1 MRIVDPK
8 IRTRIVIGCSVLALL
23 FCILSGRLLYIE
35 LCHGEELD
43 RKARAHYEYK
53 EELPAQRGRILDRN
67 GELLA
72 RNQTVYTLV
81 VDCHHLRDQGLATI
95 GLGKQAS
102 ESPQTIRKR
111 FLPDEIL
118 SRYREY
124 VADSIAPVL
133 RVPKQ
138 EIARKLRSKTVGEI
152 VLAKG
157 IEDDFASQ
165 VEKVLDEKRLGGL
178 YLRRGE
184 RRFYPSPLSL
194 TQVIGYVNQEG
205 EGESGIEKRFDE
217 EMSGRPGYRY
227 SERDNRRREIHAY
240 RGLQVDPVPGKDV
253 HLTID
258 MALQAIVER
267 ELDSV
272 IDRFRPEKV
281 TAIWMDP
288 RNGQVLAMSSRPHF
302 DLSTRDGI
310 RGMPAVRRNIAIS
323 DLYQPGST
331 FKIVGY
337 GAAFDRGMASPGT
350 EIDCHMGE
358 YDLDGFLLKD
368 HHPYGRMPAQMAF
381 AKSSNIAA
389 YLIARPLGKNVFHYY
404 MHQFGFGQDTGIE
417 LTAET
422 GGLVYPVSKWT
433 KTSFSSQTMGYEV
446 SVTPLQVAVACGI
459 IANNGVLRP
468 PTILKGIEDHSVN
481 GEGFVK
487 ADARASR
494 RVISEKAA
502 SQVRRCMIEAM
513 MDHGT
518 GSKGAVAGYSMA
530 GKTGT
535 ARKHVENVGYVKGR
549 YIASFMGFLP
559 ADDPQL
565 LGLIVIDDPKVDEGA
580 VYGGSVAAPIFRA
593 IAEDAVKVLK
603 IQPDQPE
610 QLQAPE
616 DPAVI
621 EISAAGGA
629 QTETR

>member
-1 MRIVDPK
+1 MRIVDS
-8 IRTRIVIGCSVLALL
+8 RTRNRLVLGCSLLAVL
-23 FCILSGRLLYIE
+23 FCALSARLVYIE
-35 LCHGEELD
+35 VRHGDELD
-43 RKARAHYEYK
+43 RRARAHYEYR
-53 EELPAQRGRILDRN
+53 EELPAQRGRIFDRN

-95 GLGKQAS
+95 GLGRQAK
-102 ESPQTIRKR
+102 ESPQAIRKR
-111 FLPDEIL
+111 YLPDEIL

-124 VADSIAPVL
+124 VADSISPLL
-133 RVPKQ
+133 RIPKQ
-138 EIARKLRSKTVGEI
+138 ELARDLRSKKVGEI
-152 VLAKG
+152 ILAKG
-157 IEDDFASQ
+157 IEDDFAAQ
-165 VEKVLDEKRLGGL
+165 VQEVLDEKCLGGL

-205 EGESGIEKRFDE
+205 KGESGVEKRFED

-267 ELDSV
+267 ELDRV
-272 IDRFRPEKV
+272 IDEFRPEKV

-302 DLSTRDGI
+302 DLSTRSGI
-310 RGMPAVRRNIAIS
+310 RGMPAVRKNIAIS

-337 GAAFDRGMASPGT
+337 GAAFDRGIATPGM
-350 EIDCHMGE
+350 EMDCHMGQ
-358 YDLDGFLLKD
+358 YDLDGFVLKD

-381 AKSSNIAA
+381 AKSSNIGA
-389 YLIARPLGKNVFHYY
+389 YLIARPLGKHTFHHY
-404 MHQFGFGQDTGIE
+404 MNKFGFGRETGIE

-422 GGLVYPVSKWT
+422 GGNVFPVSRWT

-446 SVTPLQVAVACGI
+446 SVTPLQVAVACSV
-459 IANNGVLRP
+459 IANKGVLRP
-468 PTILKGIEDHSVN
+468 PTILKGFDEAASN

-487 ADARASR
+487 ADPRASR

-502 SQVRRCMIEAM
+502 SQVRRCMMEAM
-513 MDHGT
+513 MEHGT
-518 GSKGAVAGYSMA
+518 GSKGAVLGYSMA

-535 ARKHVENVGYVKGR
+535 ARKHVENVGYVNGR

-559 ADDPQL
+559 AEDPQL
-565 LGLIVIDDPKVDEGA
+565 LGLIVIDDPKVGEGA
-580 VYGGSVAAPIFRA
+580 VYGGSVAAPIFKA
-593 IAEDAVKVLK
+593 IAEDAVKVLQ
-603 IQPDQPE
+603 IHPDLPE
-610 QLQAPE
+610 QLEARDAE
-616 DPAVI
+616 MI
-621 EISAAGGA
+621 EISATGGA
-629 QTETR
+629 APESR